1 MKRKLIERTE
11 AKAPVVE
18 LERQVLTAQEAQGI
32 LILNIFCSGKLEAR
46 YAMNTETYEYEC
58 IELKDGIWK
67 QKKIGDLWTGRTYS
81 YWNNYL
87 RDRDVL
93 FDTDRDR
100 DLIMGLLKKE
110 DWRTD
115 AIDLIESRET
125 EYGQDLRERKELRRH
140 RESAAGIRSFRS

>member
-18 LERQVLTAQEAQGI
+18 LERQVLTAQEVQGF
-32 LILNIFCSGKLEAR
+32 LVLNIFCGRELEAR

-58 IELKDGIWK
+58 MELKDGIWK

-87 RDRDVL
+87 RDRDIL
-93 FDTDRDR
+93 FDTGRDR
-100 DLIMGLLKKE
+100 DLIMGLLKK
-110 DWRTD
+110 
-115 AIDLIESRET
+115 
-125 EYGQDLRERKELRRH
+125 
-140 RESAAGIRSFRS
+140 